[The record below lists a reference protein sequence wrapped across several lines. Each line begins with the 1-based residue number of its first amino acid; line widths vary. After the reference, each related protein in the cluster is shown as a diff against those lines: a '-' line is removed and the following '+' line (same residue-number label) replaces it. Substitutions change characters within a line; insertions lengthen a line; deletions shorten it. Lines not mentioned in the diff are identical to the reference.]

1 MAFKRVTLW
10 DVIHRLAKNITFLI
24 NVYDNKHYNTKRKYS
39 SIESRLDDFLWEGEL
54 DTMKEKYEVE
64 STHKN
69 AKFAIKKVTN
79 MQNFLLKREKLS
91 VEIDSCQGNVR
102 IVLGDKNKLTFN
114 TKEERLKDSSQLELK

>member
-10 DVIHRLAKNITFLI
+10 DVIHRNGKNIASVI
-24 NVYDNKHYNTKRKYS
+24 NVYDNKHYSTKRKFS

-114 TKEERLKDSSQLELK
+114 TKEERD

>member
-1 MAFKRVTLW
+1 
-10 DVIHRLAKNITFLI
+10 
-24 NVYDNKHYNTKRKYS
+24 
-39 SIESRLDDFLWEGEL
+39 
-54 DTMKEKYEVE
+54 MKEKYEVE

-69 AKFAIKKVTN
+69 AKFAIKKVAN

-114 TKEERLKDSSQLELK
+114 TKEERD

>member
-1 MAFKRVTLW
+1 
-10 DVIHRLAKNITFLI
+10 
-24 NVYDNKHYNTKRKYS
+24 
-39 SIESRLDDFLWEGEL
+39 
-54 DTMKEKYEVE
+54 MKEKYEVE

-91 VEIDSCQGNVR
+91 VAIDSCQGNVR

-114 TKEERLKDSSQLELK
+114 TKEERDWKIALSLNWNNNLPLSTILEC

>member
-10 DVIHRLAKNITFLI
+10 DVIHRLAKN
-24 NVYDNKHYNTKRKYS
+24 NVYDNKHYSTKRKFS

-69 AKFAIKKVTN
+69 AKFAIKK
-79 MQNFLLKREKLS
+79 
-91 VEIDSCQGNVR
+91 
-102 IVLGDKNKLTFN
+102 GDKYAEFFY
-114 TKEERLKDSSQLELK
+114 

>member
-24 NVYDNKHYNTKRKYS
+24 NVYDNKHYSTKRKYS

-54 DTMKEKYEVE
+54 DTMREKCEVE

-69 AKFAIKKVTN
+69 AKFDTKKGDKYAEFFIKKRKTVGGDRF
-79 MQNFLLKREKLS
+79 MPRKRTHCS
-91 VEIDSCQGNVR
+91 GR
-102 IVLGDKNKLTFN
+102 
-114 TKEERLKDSSQLELK
+114 

>member
-10 DVIHRLAKNITFLI
+10 DVIHRLAKNIAFVI
-24 NVYDNKHYNTKRKYS
+24 NVYDNKHYSTKRKFS

-114 TKEERLKDSSQLELK
+114 TKEERD